1 MAAMTSED
9 ESGDPQFQVFKH
21 LSVENTSLYR
31 QVLEVFAEARA
42 LFQLS
47 LRPGEVRERLAAAGG
62 IAPPQDEIE
71 SALMM
76 LDYWGNLKAEPDTS
90 DVGTVEEFYR
100 TRKLYQLTAAGEAME
115 KAIAVFRQSVGQPGE
130 LQSRAFDD
138 IQAQLGQLELLAKET
153 TADGAKIES
162 ALKLLHGS
170 FDELTSRAQSFLR
183 EVLGSREL
191 LGVGAEDFQTYK
203 HRLVDYL
210 QRFMEALIVAT
221 SAIAQCIDRI
231 EQLGLDRL
239 LVAAARHERKDAF
252 APAPDDI
259 EAATLRWRERWNGF
273 RRWFF
278 TRVGQESQ
286 AELLRSRA
294 RTAIASLLNAVTGIN
309 DRRVRRSD
317 RVADLQTLA
326 RWFAETPD
334 DDAAHRLWRSAF
346 ALQSARHLA
355 ASRETIERLANET
368 GLAVSWQ
375 EAEPF
380 VIPVRF
386 RRTGRH
392 GGKGPTHAIVDR
404 SAEKA
409 ALALKAREEARQIA
423 AARARLANG
432 ERLRLS
438 ALGNLEPQAFEL
450 FLDLL
455 GEALVLRHRAGV
467 IVEAQSSDGTLT
479 ILLEPIQGADFVT
492 VCTKHGTF
500 RGADHYITI
509 RRTFAAQAA

>member
-1 MAAMTSED
+1 MTSEN
-9 ESGDPQFQVFKH
+9 ESGDPQFRVFHH
-21 LSVENTSLYR
+21 LCVEKTWLYR
-31 QVLEVFAEARA
+31 QLLNVFAEARA

-47 LRPGEVRERLAAAGG
+47 LRPSEVRERLAAAGG

-100 TRKLYQLTAAGEAME
+100 TRKLYQLTAAGEALE
-115 KAIAVFRQSVGQPGE
+115 KAISVFYQSVGQPGE

-138 IQAQLGQLELLAKET
+138 IQAQLGQLELLAREP
-153 TADGAKIES
+153 APDAAKIES

-183 EVLGSREL
+183 ELLGSREL

-221 SAIAQCIDRI
+221 SAIAQSIDRI

-252 APAPDDI
+252 APAPNDI
-259 EAATLRWRERWNGF
+259 EDATVRWRERWKGF

-278 TRVGQESQ
+278 NRAGHDSQ

-294 RTAIASLLNAVTGIN
+294 RTAIASLLNAVSGIN

-346 ALQSARHLA
+346 ALHSARHLA
-355 ASRETIERLANET
+355 ASRETLDRLANEAGPT
-368 GLAVSWQ
+368 VSWR

-404 SAEKA
+404 SVEKA

-432 ERLRLS
+432 ERMQLS
-438 ALGNLEPQAFEL
+438 ALQDLEPQAFEL

-455 GEALVLRHRAGV
+455 GEALVLRHRAGDN
-467 IVEAQSSDGTLT
+467 VEAQSSDGTLT
-479 ILLEPIQGADFVT
+479 IVLEPIRDADFVALR
-492 VCTKHGTF
+492 TKHGTF
-500 RGADHYITI
+500 RGADHFITI
-509 RRTFAAQAA
+509 RRTFAARAA